1 MIKYEKL
8 ILSPLG
14 EGERAMS
21 GIVVTGSAGFIGSH
35 LCERLLEEDFQVIG
49 IDNFDSYYDR
59 WFKERNLAALRDR
72 KQFRFIEADIRD
84 LDGLRREIGE
94 AKVMIHL
101 AARPG
106 VRPSMKNP
114 ELYADINISGTIS
127 VLELAL
133 KLDVDQ
139 FIFGSS
145 SSVYGLDEIPFRE
158 DSPADRPL
166 SVYGGTKR
174 ASEIILHAYSYN
186 YGLPVTILRFFTVY
200 GPRVRPD
207 MAIYKFARGI
217 FLGEEI
223 TVYGEGRLKRDYTY
237 ISDIV
242 DGIMKALKRKFNY
255 EILNL
260 GSGRPIEIIKLI
272 RLLEKYFGRKAKL
285 RFAEKPREDMPETYA
300 DISKA
305 KKLLG
310 YEPKVPI
317 EEGVRKFVEWFLSS
331 MKELHKPF

>member
-1 MIKYEKL
+1 M
-8 ILSPLG
+8 
-14 EGERAMS
+14 
-21 GIVVTGSAGFIGSH
+21 VTGCAGFIGSH

-49 IDNFDSYYDR
+49 IDNFDDYYDR
-59 WFKERNLAALRDR
+59 RFKEKNLAILRDR
-72 KQFRFIEADIRD
+72 KRFKFIKADIRNPD
-84 LDGLRREIGE
+84 ILKREVE
-94 AKVMIHL
+94 KVEVIVHL

-106 VRPSMKNP
+106 VRSSIKDPK
-114 ELYADINISGTIS
+114 LYVDANILGTIS

-133 KLDVDQ
+133 RLDVNQ

-145 SSVYGLDEIPFRE
+145 SSVYGLDEVPFRE
-158 DSPADRPL
+158 DRPADRPL

-207 MAIYKFARGI
+207 MAIYKFAKGI

-237 ISDIV
+237 ISDVV
-242 DGIMKALKRKFNY
+242 DGIMKALRRKFSY
-255 EILNL
+255 EIFNL
-260 GSGRPIEIIKLI
+260 GSGRPIEIIRLI
-272 RLLEKYFGRKAKL
+272 RLLERYIGREARI
-285 RFAEKPREDMPETYA
+285 RFEEKPREDMPETYA

-305 KKLLG
+305 KELLG
-310 YEPKVPI
+310 YEPKVSI
-317 EEGVRKFVEWFLSS
+317 EEGVRKFVKWFLSS
-331 MKELHKPF
+331 IEENLRP

>member
-1 MIKYEKL
+1 
-8 ILSPLG
+8 
-14 EGERAMS
+14 MS
-21 GIVVTGSAGFIGSH
+21 SIVVTGCAGFIGSH
-35 LCERLLEEDFQVIG
+35 FCERLLGEDFQVIG
-49 IDNFDSYYDR
+49 IDNFDSYYDKR
-59 WFKERNLAALRDR
+59 FKERNLAILRDR
-72 KQFRFIEADIRD
+72 KRFKFIESDIRD
-84 LDGLRREIGE
+84 FDNLRRKIGE
-94 AKVMIHL
+94 ADVIIHL

-106 VRPSMKNP
+106 VRPSMKDP
-114 ELYADINISGTIS
+114 KSYADVNVLGTIS

-145 SSVYGLDEIPFRE
+145 SSVYGLDEVPFRE
-158 DSPADRPL
+158 DRPADRPL

-207 MAIYKFARGI
+207 MAIYKFAKGI

-223 TVYGEGRLKRDYTY
+223 TVYGEGKLKRDYTY

-242 DGIMKALKRKFNY
+242 DGTIKALRRRFSY
-255 EILNL
+255 EIFNL
-260 GSGRPIEIIKLI
+260 GSGRPIEIIELI
-272 RLLEKYFGRKAKL
+272 RLLEKYIGKEAKI
-285 RFAEKPREDMPETYA
+285 RFEEKPREDMPETYA

-305 KKLLG
+305 KELLG
-310 YEPKVPI
+310 YEPKVSI
-317 EEGVRKFVEWFLSS
+317 EEGVRRFVEWFLDNI
-331 MKELHKPF
+331 EENLRL

>member
-1 MIKYEKL
+1 
-8 ILSPLG
+8 
-14 EGERAMS
+14 MS
-21 GIVVTGSAGFIGSH
+21 DIIVTGCAGFIGSH
-35 LCERLLEEDFQVIG
+35 LCESLLKEDYQVIG
-49 IDNFDSYYDR
+49 IDNFDNYYDR
-59 WFKERNLAALRDR
+59 RFKERNLAILRD
-72 KQFRFIEADIRD
+72 KKRFEFLEADIRD
-84 LDGLRREIGE
+84 FDYLRRRIGKAE
-94 AKVMIHL
+94 VVIHL

-106 VRPSMKNP
+106 VRPSMRDPKS
-114 ELYADINISGTIS
+114 YADANILGTIS

-133 KLDVDQ
+133 RLDANQ

-145 SSVYGLDEIPFRE
+145 SSVYGLDEVPFRE
-158 DSPADRPL
+158 DRPADRPL

-207 MAIYKFARGI
+207 MAIYKFAKGI

-242 DGIMKALKRKFNY
+242 DGIMKAIRRKFSY
-255 EILNL
+255 EIFNL
-260 GSGRPIEIIKLI
+260 GSGRPIEIIRLI
-272 RLLEKYFGRKAKL
+272 RLLERYIGREARI
-285 RFAEKPREDMPETYA
+285 RFEEKPREDMPETYA

-305 KKLLG
+305 KELLG
-310 YEPKVPI
+310 YEPKVSI
-317 EEGVRKFVEWFLSS
+317 EEGVRKFVKWFLSS
-331 MKELHKPF
+331 IEENLRP

>member
-1 MIKYEKL
+1 
-8 ILSPLG
+8 
-14 EGERAMS
+14 MS
-21 GIVVTGSAGFIGSH
+21 DIVVTGCAGFIGSH
-35 LCERLLEEDFQVIG
+35 LCESLLKEGYQVIG

-59 WFKERNLAALRDR
+59 RFKERNLAILRDR
-72 KQFRFIEADIRD
+72 KRFEFLEADIRD
-84 LDGLRREIGE
+84 FDDLRRKIRKAE
-94 AKVMIHL
+94 VVIHL

-114 ELYADINISGTIS
+114 KSYADANILGTIS

-133 KLDVDQ
+133 KLDANQ

-145 SSVYGLDEIPFRE
+145 SSVYGLDEVPFRE
-158 DSPADRPL
+158 DRPADRPL

-207 MAIYKFARGI
+207 MAIYKFAKGI

-223 TVYGEGRLKRDYTY
+223 TVYGEGKLKRDYTY

-242 DGIMKALKRKFNY
+242 DGIIKALRRKFSY
-255 EILNL
+255 EIFNL
-260 GSGRPIEIIKLI
+260 GSGRPIEIIRLI
-272 RLLEKYFGRKAKL
+272 RLLERYIGREARI
-285 RFAEKPREDMPETYA
+285 RFEEKPREDMPETYA

-317 EEGVRKFVEWFLSS
+317 EEGVRKFVKWFLNNI
-331 MKELHKPF
+331 EENLRL